1 MKKFLVIL
9 ILGFLLSACGNNK
22 ETRSLSHC
30 ADIKFIN
37 FANSNPALFI
47 DSSKV
52 ISAIKKRDKE
62 IKKWIKANYNPNALE
77 GMGKVRAKMN
87 DRTDTINLNLMME
100 ITSLFSEANNI
111 IMLNDK
117 SIDYKV
123 NYKREKLKN
132 YNSFYKICTD
142 EYYKNEKVFI
152 KMNYDWQKQ
161 NISNLNNYM
170 HKVFDDL
177 QDFSKNYPFTTKMWE
192 LEKKMMKAI
201 PK

>member
-1 MKKFLVIL
+1 
-9 ILGFLLSACGNNK
+9 
-22 ETRSLSHC
+22 
-30 ADIKFIN
+30 
-37 FANSNPALFI
+37 
-47 DSSKV
+47 
-52 ISAIKKRDKE
+52 
-62 IKKWIKANYNPNALE
+62 
-77 GMGKVRAKMN
+77 MGKVRAKMN